1 MTDTDND
8 SCDWRDDVRD
18 TYGNG
23 PAAKFFIA
31 DVERLLVEHRAITL
45 AYDSEEPADT
55 YAAVLDIRE
64 YAEELMRAL
73 RNPRAA
79 SWIAQGAMLE
89 GVEGA
94 MLEGVEDLTKRIGAL
109 VVSANSALDEFGP
122 PGRRGSS
129 RQHPR
134 LMFVAAVARA
144 FHKKHVDDEGVTYTL
159 DDGSTTPETC
169 WRVPEFCWIF
179 ELILTEAGIPS
190 SNLRRLLA
198 EAFPRP

>member
-8 SCDWRDDVRD
+8 PCDWRDEVRDWRDEVRD
-18 TYGNG
+18 TYHDER
-23 PAAKFFIA
+23 AVKFFIA
-31 DVERLLVEHRAITL
+31 DVERLLVDHRAMTL
-45 AYDSEEPADT
+45 AYDSEQPADT
-55 YAAVLDIRE
+55 YAAVLDIRKR
-64 YAEELMRAL
+64 AEELMRAL
-73 RNPRAA
+73 FNPRAA

-89 GVEGA
+89 GVE
-94 MLEGVEDLTKRIGAL
+94 DLTERIGAL
-109 VVSANSALDEFGP
+109 VVSANAALDEFGP
-122 PGRRGSS
+122 PVRRGSS

-144 FHKKHVDDEGVTYTL
+144 FHKKHVKKGKTYTL

-169 WRVPEFCWIF
+169 WRAPEFCAIF
-179 ELILTEAGIPS
+179 ERILIEAGIPS

>member
-1 MTDTDND
+1 MTDND
-8 SCDWRDDVRD
+8 PCDWRDDVRD

-23 PAAKFFIA
+23 PAAQYFIA

-55 YAAVLDIRE
+55 HAAVLDIRQR
-64 YAEELMRAL
+64 AEELMRAL
-73 RNPRAA
+73 FNPRAA

-89 GVEGA
+89 GVE
-94 MLEGVEDLTKRIGAL
+94 DLTNRIGAL

-144 FHKKHVDDEGVTYTL
+144 FDDNL
-159 DDGSTTPETC
+159 ADGSTTPETC

-198 EAFPRP
+198 EAFRNGIPSSNLRPLLAEAFPKL

>member
-8 SCDWRDDVRD
+8 PCDWRDDVRD

-23 PAAKFFIA
+23 PAAEYFIA

-73 RNPRAA
+73 FNPRAA

-134 LMFVAAVARA
+134 LMFVAAVA
-144 FHKKHVDDEGVTYTL
+144 GVFKETL
-159 DDGSTTPETC
+159 ADGSTTPETC